1 MSDLLPMKR
10 PEVFQGIPDKIDLTV
25 LEAALSAV
33 KNPKTGRPFYTGRVG
48 RLRFTEEHRAA
59 IRAFQKSINEPETG
73 LFKRNSVTHRK
84 LSEAARRA
92 LRNLPKQPRARL
104 TFDGAALKWHG
115 GRFNGKSW
123 KAVSGARGYQKK
135 EFQYVADKGPIP
147 EGKYILKKD
156 HFNHARDMQ
165 WWELLVHMEPTAS
178 AILGGL
184 EWSSWPGGGAAWGMH
199 RIWVHPAA
207 GNDLQGRSG
216 FSIHGGTSPGS
227 AGCID
232 LTDQMKSF
240 MGHFLV
246 YGQDLELTVKYP

>member
-10 PEVFQGIPDKIDLTV
+10 PEVFQGIPDKIDLTL

-104 TFDGAALKWHG
+104 TFDGAALLEG
-115 GRFNGKSW
+115 GVRCPWLSKKGISICGRQRAHSGRQIYPFN
-123 KAVSGARGYQKK
+123 
-135 EFQYVADKGPIP
+135 PP
-147 EGKYILKKD
+147 EICS
-156 HFNHARDMQ
+156 
-165 WWELLVHMEPTAS
+165 AS
-178 AILGGL
+178 DF
-184 EWSSWPGGGAAWGMH
+184 
-199 RIWVHPAA
+199 RR
-207 GNDLQGRSG
+207 NDLQGRSG

-232 LTDQMKSF
+232 LRS
-240 MGHFLV
+240 GGFLV
-246 YGQDLELTVKYP
+246 DLTVKYP

>member
-104 TFDGAALKWHG
+104 TFDGAALNWHG

-165 WWELLVHMEPTAS
+165 
-178 AILGGL
+178 
-184 EWSSWPGGGAAWGMH
+184 
-199 RIWVHPAA
+199 
-207 GNDLQGRSG
+207 
-216 FSIHGGTSPGS
+216 
-227 AGCID
+227 
-232 LTDQMKSF
+232 
-240 MGHFLV
+240 
-246 YGQDLELTVKYP
+246 

>member
-115 GRFNGKSW
+115 GHFNGKSW

-165 WWELLVHMEPTAS
+165 WWELLLH
-178 AILGGL
+178 
-184 EWSSWPGGGAAWGMH
+184 
-199 RIWVHPAA
+199 
-207 GNDLQGRSG
+207 
-216 FSIHGGTSPGS
+216 TSPS
-227 AGCID
+227 ASFVSGLGTIPAGQAAAPLGACIEFGCTRRPETTFKD
-232 LTDQMKSF
+232 GAGFRSMAGRVPGRRDVST
-240 MGHFLV
+240 
-246 YGQDLELTVKYP
+246 